1 MFLAVATVGVFL
13 TPKAAATGSV
23 LFLGAKFGLSERG
36 VYIID
41 GWEVYYVIEYRSTTF
56 YTPPNFREILY
67 NTI

>member
-36 VYIID
+36 VYSID
-41 GWEVYYVIEYRSTTF
+41 GWEVFSVIEYRSTTF
-56 YTPPNFREILY
+56 YTAPNSRDILS
-67 NTI
+67 NTT